1 LPGTIDEHPNWRR
14 RMDASTPALL
24 ARRDVA
30 RRIALLNAERH
41 A

>member
-1 LPGTIDEHPNWRR
+1 
-14 RMDASTPALL
+14 MDASTPALL